1 MTRSWRQTEK
11 LSQIKG
17 DIITLALWECNSHV
31 LIPCILKSPFA
42 LRPCFPWAAP
52 SHWQWQACSEDLP
65 QVLLNLSYS
74 AWLRGVYPLLL
85 PSVQCQTYI
94 EVWKYLQ
101 VDSHLG
107 ICFLDAP
114 QLYSHKCNVLSL
126 DWLLVQKTD
135 ISVIIDRNWIL

>member
-17 DIITLALWECNSHV
+17 DIITLALWECNSHI

-42 LRPCFPWAAP
+42 LGHASHGLLLATDSGRPVP
-52 SHWQWQACSEDLP
+52 EDLP

-101 VDSHLG
+101 VDSHLS
-107 ICFLDAP
+107 ICFLDDP
-114 QLYSHKCNVLSL
+114 QLYSKKCNVLSL